1 MGRIF
6 FFLIFELK
14 YHTHTYN
21 VCMQLKKCSQ
31 IGHTYVTGMQ
41 MKK

>member
-1 MGRIF
+1 MLKVHGRMGRI
-6 FFLIFELK
+6 FLIFELK

-31 IGHTYVTGMQ
+31 MGTLM
-41 MKK
+41 